1 MLSMDFKKIE
11 VYKFMYRLIS
21 CLDFKKVSMNG
32 ASWIVQIVSIDV
44 VFELQRIVQI
54 VSIDVVLFGFQIG
67 FNELCELYLLML
79 CLDLDFN

>member
-11 VYKFMYRLIS
+11 VYKLYRLIS

-32 ASWIVQIVSIDV
+32 ANWIVQIVSIDV

-54 VSIDVVLFGFQIG
+54 VALSFYVTKTVMVGPNGFGLTKLIWTWP
-67 FNELCELYLLML
+67 
-79 CLDLDFN
+79 